1 MDNNTEYLEMKF
13 DPNTISHL
21 GLQMY
26 ATLPPVIAEMI
37 SNSYDADASKVTLE
51 LNDLD
56 SSNKIIS
63 VDDNGHG
70 MSFDEINKNFL
81 LIGRNRREGGQD
93 NQKSRSGDRFVIG
106 KKGIG
111 KLAFFGVAQTIQIAT
126 VSNGLQNIFVL
137 EWNDLINSKGVY
149 KPRIIKKDEKT
160 TAANGTKI
168 TLTNITRKSPFNP
181 KDIATRLAKTFSI
194 FDEKKFNVIV
204 KYNHDDAFPIDNKLR
219 FEGIDADER
228 WKFPLSDP
236 NIKYD
241 YSNKALITGQI
252 IASKTTIPEK
262 MRGIAL
268 FSRGKLV
275 NEHSFFDV
283 KATSFGYSYLT
294 GWLDIDFIDE
304 WTPDV
309 ISTNRQSLNWE
320 DERCNE
326 LKKYLEEVVSFIYV
340 QHRNTMEINK
350 KKRVQEKTGFDI
362 DAWVEGLPKH
372 DKSLANKLVKAIV
385 SNEGIDGDKAAELTG
400 FVKDSFQFTAFKEL
414 AAEIDGSKSSDVEL
428 LNLLN
433 EWKVIEARE
442 MYKLA
447 EVRIQTINKFQ
458 EYIENDAKEVPVM
471 HDFFVEFPW
480 LLDPRIMNFKD
491 EVKYSTMLKDHYDD
505 SSLPEEDR
513 RLDFL
518 CHNFVDQ
525 VFIIELKRPSKV
537 LSMKEL
543 EQAFEYV
550 DFIQNR
556 MGNEYGCKVS
566 CYLIGNKL
574 ADSSKVRRKADMY
587 RNEGVVIVRTYEE
600 LLNAAKS
607 YHSEFIEKY
616 QSMNKARTIQPSTL
630 I

>member
-1 MDNNTEYLEMKF
+1 
-13 DPNTISHL
+13 
-21 GLQMY
+21 
-26 ATLPPVIAEMI
+26 
-37 SNSYDADASKVTLE
+37 
-51 LNDLD
+51 
-56 SSNKIIS
+56 
-63 VDDNGHG
+63 
-70 MSFDEINKNFL
+70 
-81 LIGRNRREGGQD
+81 
-93 NQKSRSGDRFVIG
+93 
-106 KKGIG
+106 
-111 KLAFFGVAQTIQIAT
+111 
-126 VSNGLQNIFVL
+126 
-137 EWNDLINSKGVY
+137 
-149 KPRIIKKDEKT
+149 
-160 TAANGTKI
+160 
-168 TLTNITRKSPFNP
+168 
-181 KDIATRLAKTFSI
+181 
-194 FDEKKFNVIV
+194 
-204 KYNHDDAFPIDNKLR
+204 
-219 FEGIDADER
+219 
-228 WKFPLSDP
+228 
-236 NIKYD
+236 
-241 YSNKALITGQI
+241 
-252 IASKTTIPEK
+252 

-491 EVKYSTMLKDHYDD
+491 EVKYSSMLKDHYDD